1 MNYLKKMRSL
11 LLILLLVSCN
21 PVKQVLRDKAKFD
34 EVAAEVI
41 RQGRCANDTLII
53 VKSDTLVKV
62 DSLIEVYSDTTII
75 NDTAYI
81 TLWETKNFTKTFT
94 IRDTLHSVIIDNARV
109 RQLQADVDKITKQSE
124 QHKQN
129 ATSRLYWFIIA
140 LAVILF
146 LIIIKLR

>member
-1 MNYLKKMRSL
+1 
-11 LLILLLVSCN
+11 LILLLVSCN
-21 PVKQVLRDKAKFD
+21 PVKQVLNDKAKFD
-34 EVAAEVI
+34 EVAKEVI
-41 RQGRCANDTLII
+41 RQGYCANDTLII
-53 VKSDTLVKV
+53 VKSDTIVMV

-75 NDTAYI
+75 NDTAYV
-81 TLWETKNFTKTFT
+81 TLWQTRNFTKTLA
-94 IRDTLHSVIIDNARV
+94 IHDTLRSVIVDNARV

-129 ATSRLYWFIIA
+129 ATNRLYWFIIA